1 MHYVSLIVESLR
13 GRPRL
18 VFWTAALTQAALWV
32 IIPSIFYSAPPGDVP
47 LALAIGHEFMLGSY
61 LGPPLAFWLGEVA
74 FRMAGIFGVY
84 LLAQACIVVAYWAV
98 FSLGRAIVGTRHAA
112 LGVLL
117 MVGIAAFTVPSV
129 DFGPG
134 VLAAPLWALAL
145 LHYWRALGED
155 KRGAWFL
162 LALDLG
168 LLLLTSYVG
177 LILIVLLALFTVAT
191 SQGRR
196 ALTYA
201 EPWLCAVLLAIV
213 VFPHGWWLAHQSD
226 LVLSG
231 WQASATRIGKVPSWA
246 WLAALLA
253 VSHLGLVLLVLLAT
267 GWPRGRRERARAP
280 EIDRAPAAPLGRAYV
295 YVFAL
300 APAFTAIAIVAAS
313 GRLGPL
319 GEVTPLLVLSGLAVI
334 TAAGDQVLLY
344 RERLV
349 SSAWLGI
356 LVVPPLIAV
365 AGIAVMP
372 WVASVD
378 PKVAQPAMTEGQFF
392 GDTFQ
397 RRTGEPLQYVAG
409 DQLLAPLIALTA
421 PSRPHVYF
429 NWAPKW
435 STWATAADV
444 QKVGGVLVWP
454 ATAASSVPPE
464 ALKAQFPTMVPEV
477 PHSFSRTVQ
486 GFLPSIRL
494 GWAVLR
500 PRRQNKP

>member
-1 MHYVSLIVESLR
+1 MHYVSLIVEALR

-18 VFWTAALTQAALWV
+18 VFWTAALTQSFLWV
-32 IIPSIFYSAPPGDVP
+32 VIPSIFYSAPPGDVP
-47 LALAIGHEFMLGSY
+47 LRLAIGHEFLLGSY
-61 LGPPLAFWLGEVA
+61 LGPPLAFWLGEIA
-74 FRMAGIFGVY
+74 FRIAGVVGVY
-84 LLAQACIVVAYWAV
+84 LLAQACIVLTYWAV
-98 FSLGRAIVGTRHAA
+98 FSLGRAIVGIRHAA

-117 MVGIAAFTVPSV
+117 MVGITAFTVPSV
-129 DFGPG
+129 DFGPA
-134 VLAAPLWALAL
+134 VLAAPFWALAL
-145 LHYWRALGED
+145 LHYWRAVGEE
-155 KRGAWFL
+155 KRGAWFV

-177 LILIVLLALFTVAT
+177 LILLLLLLLFTVAT

-196 ALTYA
+196 ALMA
-201 EPWLCAVLLAIV
+201 PEPWLCLLLLLIV
-213 VFPHGWWLAHQSD
+213 VFPHAWWLAHQSE

-231 WQASATRIGKVPSWA
+231 WQGSAATVGRVPSWV
-246 WLAALLA
+246 WLAVLLLA
-253 VSHLGLVLLVLLAT
+253 SHLGLVLLILLAT

-280 EIDRAPAAPLGRAYV
+280 EIDRAPPPPFGRTYV

-300 APAFTAIAIVAAS
+300 APAFLAVAIAAAG

-319 GEVTPLLVLSGLAVI
+319 AGITPLLVLSGLAVI
-334 TAAGDQVLLY
+334 TAAGDRVLLY

-356 LVVPPLIAV
+356 LVVPPLVAV

-372 WVASVD
+372 WIASVD

-409 DQLLAPLIALTA
+409 DQRLAPLIALAA

-429 NWAPKW
+429 SWAPKW
-435 STWATAADV
+435 SPWASPADM
-444 QKVGGVLVWP
+444 QKAGGVLVWP
-454 ATAASSVPPE
+454 ATAASTAPPK
-464 ALKAQFPTMVPEV
+464 ALKAQFPAMVPEV
-477 PHSFSRTVQ
+477 PQSFSRAVQ

-500 PRRQNKP
+500 PQSEGKP

>member
-1 MHYVSLIVESLR
+1 MHYVSLIVEALR

-18 VFWTAALTQAALWV
+18 VFWTVALTQSLLWV
-32 IIPSIFYSAPPGDVP
+32 VVPSLFYSAPPGEVP
-47 LALAIGHEFMLGSY
+47 TTLAIGHEFLLGSY
-61 LGPPLAFWLGEVA
+61 QGPPLAFWFGEVA
-74 FRMAGIFGVY
+74 FRIAGIVGVY
-84 LLAQACIVVAYWAV
+84 LLAQVCIVVTYWAV
-98 FSLGRAIVGTRHAA
+98 FTLGRAIVGTRHAA

-129 DFGPG
+129 DFGPAI
-134 VLAAPLWALAL
+134 LAAPFWALAL
-145 LHYWRALGED
+145 MHYWRALGEE

-191 SQGRR
+191 SQGRH

-201 EPWLCAVLLAIV
+201 EPWVCAVLLAIV
-213 VFPHGWWLAHQSD
+213 VFPHAWWLAHQGG

-231 WQASATRIGKVPSWA
+231 WEASAAMVGRVPSWA
-246 WLAALLA
+246 WLAAFLA
-253 VSHLGLVLLVLLAT
+253 ASHLGLVLLILLAT

-280 EIDRAPAAPLGRAYV
+280 EIDRAPATPLGRAYV

-300 APAFTAIAIVAAS
+300 APALTAVAVAAAS

-319 GEVTPLLVLSGLAVI
+319 GEVAPLLVLSGLAVI
-334 TAAGDQVLLY
+334 TAAGDRVLLY

-349 SSAWLGI
+349 SSAWVGI

-372 WVASVD
+372 WIASVD
-378 PKVAQPAMTEGQFF
+378 PKVAQPVMTEGQFF

-397 RRTGEPLQYVAG
+397 RRTGKPLQYVAG
-409 DQLLAPLIALTA
+409 DQRLAPLIALGA

-429 NWAPKW
+429 DWAPGW
-435 STWATAADV
+435 STWATAAEM
-444 QKVGGVLVWP
+444 QKAGGVLVWP
-454 ATAASSVPPE
+454 ATAASTAPP
-464 ALKAQFPTMVPEV
+464 ARLKAQFPSLVPEV
-477 PHSFSRTVQ
+477 PHSFRRAVQ

-494 GWAVLR
+494 GWSVLR
-500 PRRQNKP
+500 PQGESKP